1 MGLGGVGL
9 VLSNSIGVD
18 VNIRRSDGKERKVEP
33 FGWPGRDEVDVG
45 VEDERREGRDWDL
58 EPS

>member
-1 MGLGGVGL
+1 MRFEFESNKRVGLGGVGL

-33 FGWPGRDEVDVG
+33 FGWPGRDEVDIG
-45 VEDERREGRDWDL
+45 VEE
-58 EPS
+58 